1 MLSLK
6 FDTDSLRKLFPEGSQ
21 ACLDLQ
27 AAVIK
32 NVVDHAISK
41 KLGDEISAEIHR
53 QVNTAMGSLNIAEI
67 VKKQFEDVVEKR
79 WGSHNVFDANIAG
92 IRKLKEVIEKA
103 VEKES
108 KDVVQNI
115 LDRATIEAV
124 DKLVSNQD
132 AYVQNTINTIEARAT
147 NVVRSTLQNKYPQ
160 IIDEAIQ
167 ARLFPIKPTL
177 QERADV
183 RPEAVAGTPVYVF
196 EGNRP

>member
-108 KDVVQNI
+108 KDVIQNV
-115 LDRATIEAV
+115 LDRATEQAV
-124 DKLVSNQD
+124 ENLSKNQEQ
-132 AYVQNTINTIEARAT
+132 YVQDTIERIEGRAEK
-147 NVVRSTLQNKYPQ
+147 VIRGTLNNKYPA
-160 IIDEAIQ
+160 IIDAAIQ
-167 ARLFPIKPTL
+167 ARLFPQQPTL
-177 QERADV
+177 QERYTDL
-183 RPEAVAGTPVYVF
+183 RPEATAFV
-196 EGNRP
+196 GNRP